1 LPAQQQCRC
10 SNVGPTTYCCKFLRS
25 DITATAAG
33 PLTISSTS
41 GLTIG
46 TADNFKFFIT
56 NDAATN
62 PLAATIQNTIQ
73 DRDIQF
79 IVNDG
84 GVATAVMTIDGAT
97 SRIGIGTATPT
108 TALDVSG
115 TVKATAF
122 TGNITG
128 DVTGDVTGSSS
139 LNLLLTGGTLT
150 GTVFLAQ
157 SDHLQMPLMI

>member
-1 LPAQQQCRC
+1 
-10 SNVGPTTYCCKFLRS
+10 
-25 DITATAAG
+25 
-33 PLTISSTS
+33 LTISSTS

-46 TADNFKFFIT
+46 TADAFKLYI
-56 NDAATN
+56 DATDNIGAV
-62 PLAATIQNTIQ
+62 TIQNTAT

-79 IVNDG
+79 IVKDG
-84 GVATAVMTIDGAT
+84 VDSVTVMTIDGAT
-97 SRIGIGTATPT
+97 SRVGIGTATPT

-128 DVTGDVTGSSS
+128 DVTGNVTGSSS

-150 GTVFLAQ
+150 GTVISRTIRPSANATYDLGTTSFGYNTVYAKAT
-157 SDHLQMPLMI
+157 